1 VVTNFQSDIHITPLA
16 FDVVGIERFGI
27 PAFQDAALATLVA
40 TMQAF
45 PGFKDIGLSFF
56 FGGVFCW
63 GRLHGFFK

>member
-1 VVTNFQSDIHITPLA
+1 
-16 FDVVGIERFGI
+16 
-27 PAFQDAALATLVA
+27 
-40 TMQAF
+40 MQAF